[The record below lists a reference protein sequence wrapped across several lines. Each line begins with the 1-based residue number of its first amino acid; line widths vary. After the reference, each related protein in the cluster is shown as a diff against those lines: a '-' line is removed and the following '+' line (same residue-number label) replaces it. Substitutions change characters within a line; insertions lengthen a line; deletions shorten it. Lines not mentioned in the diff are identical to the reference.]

1 MDLQVPLNRLKFGQE
16 DGAGINARV
25 AGREDGIAELA
36 ANLHARPDRKPDR

>member
-25 AGREDGIAELA
+25 AGRQDGIAELA
-36 ANLHARPDRKPDR
+36 ANIYANAENAA